1 MNLKLSKA
9 QMSKIVESVK
19 CLGKTLDNIM
29 GTVGKKAL
37 LDLAVP
43 LAKDFLSKLATK
55 ATSYLLDRFKRKI
68 SGKGAIISGKRFT
81 LFISNENMDD
91 STKTV
96 E

>member
-1 MNLKLSKA
+1 MDLKLSKA
-9 QMSKIVESVK
+9 QMSKIIQSVK
-19 CLGKTLDNIM
+19 CLGKTLDNII
-29 GTVGKKAL
+29 GTLGKKAL
-37 LDLAVP
+37 LDLAAP
-43 LAKDFLSKLATK
+43 LAKDVLSKLATK

-68 SGKGAIISGKRFT
+68 SGKGAIRSGKRFT

>member
-1 MNLKLSKA
+1 
-9 QMSKIVESVK
+9 MS
-19 CLGKTLDNIM
+19 
-29 GTVGKKAL
+29 A
-37 LDLAVP
+37 P
-43 LAKDFLSKLATK
+43 LAKYVLYKLATK

-68 SGKGAIISGKRFT
+68 SGKGAIRSGKRFT